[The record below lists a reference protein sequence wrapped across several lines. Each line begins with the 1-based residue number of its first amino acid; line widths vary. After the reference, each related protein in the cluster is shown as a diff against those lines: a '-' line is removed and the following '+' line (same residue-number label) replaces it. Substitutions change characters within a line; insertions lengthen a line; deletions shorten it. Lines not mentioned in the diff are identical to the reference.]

1 MLENRSLS
9 LGDVITIIRLS
20 FVSTMMLSGAELWEK
35 SDPYPSGSFV
45 STFLR
50 ACREN
55 LRNDDGEEDFSF
67 WSFQIIDKS
76 PNATKLVER
85 ENFWIHK
92 LGTLRRLNANE
103 TPVNGSHL
111 ERRTYWTDQ

>member
-1 MLENRSLS
+1 MVENEKDIDFSSAL
-9 LGDVITIIRLS
+9 IRPLRD
-20 FVSTMMLSGAELWEK
+20 AEK
-35 SDPYPSGSFV
+35 INRDNFIK
-45 STFLR
+45 
-50 ACREN
+50 
-55 LRNDDGEEDFSF
+55 DGKEDWSF

-92 LGTLRRLNANE
+92 LGTLRRDGGLNVNE
-103 TPVNGSHL
+103 APVNGSHL